1 MILETTETQS
11 SEQPAAMV
19 ASLLSGNGSM
29 CGNHPAAAA
38 ATAAPLRHRYVA
50 SMQLHGSN
58 FEDQRRKVLVVDAI
72 AEKEEP
78 EDSSSQWKA
87 MASAEQKMLS
97 GRAAARRVRSTVHST
112 VDQQRKPIEG
122 PTKRPSTRSTDS
134 CEN

>member
-11 SEQPAAMV
+11 SEQPAAM

-38 ATAAPLRHRYVA
+38 VVTVHSVDATRR
-50 SMQLHGSN
+50 HGSN

-78 EDSSSQWKA
+78 EYSSSQWKA

-112 VDQQRKPIEG
+112 QSTSRENPSRVQPSGRAQG
-122 PTKRPSTRSTDS
+122 PLTPAT
-134 CEN
+134 EN